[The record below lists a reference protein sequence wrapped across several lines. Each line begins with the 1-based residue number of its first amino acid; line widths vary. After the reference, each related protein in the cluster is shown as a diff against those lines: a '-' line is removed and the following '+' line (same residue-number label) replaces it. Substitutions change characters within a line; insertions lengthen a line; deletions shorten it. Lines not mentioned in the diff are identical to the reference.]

1 MENSVQWEDTVR
13 QYQDAIALNPN
24 DFLAY
29 NNLGFALIKLE
40 RWEDAIAA
48 YTHAKKLNPDV
59 FAIHNN
65 LGFIFRQLEKWEDAI
80 VCYKSAIKLAPQE
93 MCPYHYLGD
102 SYLNLGQFSQAVTA
116 YQNAI
121 VLNSN
126 FPWTYHNL
134 GLALFNLQRWEDAV
148 NSYLQAIALQPKES
162 WYYQKLGDAL
172 SKNEQLED
180 ALSAYQTGLNLNP
193 HSCWFYQKIAQVF
206 LKQEKWDDS
215 IKFSLKSLQIEPDL
229 TNSYH
234 IVIEALQQKGE
245 TDKIDP
251 FNPILPV
258 KLLQEFCF
266 LNEEQ
271 LITASNHPEI
281 IKLDIYSEKV
291 TPLVTSP
298 PLETGNL
305 IFNQSEIKSN
315 PAFVGIIPNGR
326 VCSGVLTSA
335 IITSDDKLVTD
346 LCTGSAEIVIS
357 SSQLSP
363 VKIIDGDVAVLS
375 VRWGGTVYF
384 HWLFDVISRLDLLEK
399 SGINLEKIDYFLIN
413 RYQQSYE
420 KEIISILGIPPA
432 KIMESCHY
440 PHIQAKRVIVPS
452 VPPRGQSMITSWGCQ
467 FLKQKLCKLNQDTPR
482 KSTQTRLYL
491 GRQNASYRVVL
502 NEEEV
507 IQFLEKRG
515 FYSVNLE
522 TMSVVEQ
529 ASLLAQAE
537 VIIAPHG
544 SALSNLVFCEPGTKI
559 IELFSPMYVLNYYWL
574 ICNLCSLE
582 HYHVLGNLLENEE
595 DMSPQKKNILVNLHQ
610 LEMVMN
616 LAQVF

>member
-1 MENSVQWEDTVR
+1 MSVTGNDFEFTPQTAQDYLILGNQFVQR
-13 QYQDAIALNPN
+13 QKFNDAESCFRHAIALNPK
-24 DFLAY
+24 DFWAY

-40 RWEDAIAA
+40 RWEEAVIV
-48 YTHAKKLNPDV
+48 YNQAKEIDSQI
-59 FAIHNN
+59 FGIYNN
-65 LGFIFRQLEKWEDAI
+65 LGFALTKLERWEDA
-80 VCYKSAIKLAPQE
+80 VSCYHQAIKLDPDASLP
-93 MCPYHYLGD
+93 
-102 SYLNLGQFSQAVTA
+102 
-116 YQNAI
+116 
-121 VLNSN
+121 
-126 FPWTYHNL
+126 YHNL
-134 GLALFNLQRWEDAV
+134 GLVLDKLDQVEE
-148 NSYLQAIALQPKES
+148 AIAAYQHSIDLAPHQA
-162 WYYQKLGDAL
+162 WYYQNLGDAF
-172 SKNEQLED
+172 SKKGQLEA
-180 ALSAYQTGLNLNP
+180 ALSAYQTGLKLDPNF
-193 HSCWFYQKIAQVF
+193 CWFYQKIAQIF
-206 LKQEKWDDS
+206 LKQEKWDDA
-215 IKFSLKSLQIEPDL
+215 IKFSLQSLQIQPDL

-258 KLLQEFCF
+258 KLLQEFGF

-281 IKLDIYSEKV
+281 TKLDIYSEKV
-291 TPLVTSP
+291 TSLVTSP
-298 PLETGNL
+298 PLETGNF
-305 IFNQSEIKSN
+305 IFNQSEIKSHS
-315 PAFVGIIPNGR
+315 AFVGIIPNGR

-357 SSQLSP
+357 SSQISP

-399 SGINLEKIDYFLIN
+399 SGMNFEKIDYFLIN

-420 KEIISILGIPPA
+420 KEFLSILGIKPA
-432 KIMESCHY
+432 QILESYHH

-452 VPPRGQSMITSWGCQ
+452 VPPRGQSMITAWGCQ
-467 FLKQKLCKLNQDTPR
+467 FLKQKLCQINKYTPR
-482 KSTQTRLYL
+482 SSTPTRLYL
-491 GRQNASYRVVL
+491 GRQNAIYRVVL

-529 ASLLAQAE
+529 ASLIAQAE

-544 SALSNLVFCEPGTKI
+544 SALSNLVFCERGTKI

-574 ICNLCSLE
+574 ICNLCGLE
-582 HYHVLGNLLENEE
+582 HYHVLGNLLENEEE

-610 LEMVMN
+610 LERVIN

>member
-1 MENSVQWEDTVR
+1 MENTIQWEDTIS
-13 QYQDAIALNPN
+13 QYQDTIALNPN
-24 DFLAY
+24 DFWAY

-40 RWEDAIAA
+40 RWEEAIIA
-48 YTHAKKLNPDV
+48 YNRAKEIDSQI
-59 FAIHNN
+59 FSIYNN
-65 LGFIFRQLEKWEDAI
+65 LGFALTKLERWEDA
-80 VCYKSAIKLAPQE
+80 VSCYHHAIELDP
-93 MCPYHYLGD
+93 
-102 SYLNLGQFSQAVTA
+102 
-116 YQNAI
+116 NAS
-121 VLNSN
+121 L
-126 FPWTYHNL
+126 PYHNL
-134 GLALFNLQRWEDAV
+134 GLVLDKLDKLEE
-148 NSYLQAIALQPKES
+148 AIAAYQHSIDLAPHQA
-162 WYYQKLGDAL
+162 WYYQNLGDAL
-172 SKNEQLED
+172 SKKGLLEA
-180 ALSAYQTGLNLNP
+180 ALSAYQTGLKLDPNF
-193 HSCWFYQKIAQVF
+193 CWFYQKIAQIF
-206 LKQEKWDDS
+206 LKQEKWDDA
-215 IKFSLKSLQIEPDL
+215 IIFSLQSLQIQPDL

-245 TDKIDP
+245 TEKIDP

-258 KLLQEFCF
+258 KVLQDFGF
-266 LNEEQ
+266 LKEEQ
-271 LITASNHPEI
+271 LITTSNHHEI

-291 TPLVTSP
+291 TPLVTSQ

-335 IITSDDKLVTD
+335 IITSDNKLVTD

-357 SSQLSP
+357 SPQLSP
-363 VKIIDGDVAVLS
+363 VNIIDGDVAVLS

-399 SGINLEKIDYFLIN
+399 SGMNFEKIDYFLIN

-420 KEIISILGIPPA
+420 KEFLAILGIPPD
-432 KIMESCHY
+432 KILESCHH
-440 PHIQAKRVIVPS
+440 PHIQAKRIIVPS
-452 VPPRGQSMITSWGCQ
+452 VPPRGQSMITGWGCQ
-467 FLKQKLCKLNQDTPR
+467 FLKQKLCKINHNIPR
-482 KSTQTRLYL
+482 YSTQTRLYL
-491 GRQNASYRVVL
+491 GRHNASYRVVL

-515 FYSVNLE
+515 FYSIKLE

-574 ICNLCSLE
+574 ICNLCGLE

-595 DMSPQKKNILVNLHQ
+595 EYLSPQKKNILVNLEQ
-610 LEMVMN
+610 LERVMN

>member
-1 MENSVQWEDTVR
+1 MENTVQWEDTVR
-13 QYQDAIALNPN
+13 ECQDAIALNPK
-24 DFLAY
+24 DFWAY

-40 RWEDAIAA
+40 RWEEAVIV
-48 YTHAKKLNPDV
+48 YNQAKEIDSQI
-59 FAIHNN
+59 FGIYNN
-65 LGFIFRQLEKWEDAI
+65 LGFALTKLERWEDA
-80 VCYKSAIKLAPQE
+80 VSCYHQAIELEPDASLP
-93 MCPYHYLGD
+93 
-102 SYLNLGQFSQAVTA
+102 
-116 YQNAI
+116 
-121 VLNSN
+121 
-126 FPWTYHNL
+126 YHNL
-134 GLALFNLQRWEDAV
+134 GLVLDKLDQVEE
-148 NSYLQAIALQPKES
+148 AIAAYQHSIDLAPHQA
-162 WYYQKLGDAL
+162 WYYQNLGDSL
-172 SKNEQLED
+172 SKKGQLEA
-180 ALSAYQTGLNLNP
+180 ALSAYQTGLKLDPNF
-193 HSCWFYQKIAQVF
+193 CWFYQKIAQVF
-206 LKQEKWDDS
+206 LKQEKWDDA
-215 IKFSLKSLQIEPDL
+215 IIFSLQSLQIQPDL

-258 KLLQEFCF
+258 KLLQEFGF

-281 IKLDIYSEKV
+281 TKIDIYSEKV

-315 PAFVGIIPNGR
+315 SAFVGIIPNGR

-357 SSQLSP
+357 SSQISP

-399 SGINLEKIDYFLIN
+399 SGMNFEKIDYFLIN

-432 KIMESCHY
+432 KIMESCHN

-452 VPPRGQSMITSWGCQ
+452 VPPRGQSMITAWGCQ
-467 FLKQKLCKLNQDTPR
+467 FLKQKLCQIKHDTP
-482 KSTQTRLYL
+482 KDSTPIRLYL
-491 GRQNASYRVVL
+491 GRQNSSYRVVL
-502 NEEEV
+502 NEEDV

-529 ASLLAQAE
+529 ASLIALAE

-574 ICNLCSLE
+574 ICNLCGLE
-582 HYHVLGNLLENEE
+582 HYHVLGNLLENEEE

-610 LEMVMN
+610 LEMVIN

>member
-1 MENSVQWEDTVR
+1 MENTVQWEDTVR

-24 DFLAY
+24 DFWAY

-40 RWEDAIAA
+40 RWEEAVIV
-48 YTHAKKLNPDV
+48 YNRAKEIDSHI
-59 FAIHNN
+59 FGIYNN
-65 LGFIFRQLEKWEDAI
+65 LGFALTKLERWEDA
-80 VCYKSAIKLAPQE
+80 VSCYHQAIELDPDASLP
-93 MCPYHYLGD
+93 
-102 SYLNLGQFSQAVTA
+102 
-116 YQNAI
+116 
-121 VLNSN
+121 
-126 FPWTYHNL
+126 YHNL
-134 GLALFNLQRWEDAV
+134 GLVLDKLDKFEE
-148 NSYLQAIALQPKES
+148 AIAAYQHSIALAPHQA
-162 WYYQKLGDAL
+162 WYYQNLGDSL
-172 SKNEQLED
+172 SKNGQIEA
-180 ALSAYQTGLNLNP
+180 ALSAYQTGLKLDPNF
-193 HSCWFYQKIAQVF
+193 CWFYQRIAQIF
-206 LKQEKWDDS
+206 LKQEKWDDA
-215 IKFSLKSLQIEPDL
+215 IVFSLQSLQIKPDL
-229 TNSYH
+229 SNSYN
-234 IVIEALQQKGE
+234 IIIEALKQKGE

-251 FNPILPV
+251 FNPILPL
-258 KLLQEFCF
+258 KLLQNFGF

-271 LITASNHPEI
+271 LITASSHSEI
-281 IKLDIYSEKV
+281 TKLDIYSEKV
-291 TPLVTSP
+291 TPLVTSQ

-305 IFNQSEIKSN
+305 IFSQSEIKSN

-326 VCSGVLTSA
+326 VWSDVLTSA

-357 SSQLSP
+357 SSRLSP

-413 RYQQSYE
+413 RYQQNYE

-432 KIMESCHY
+432 KIMEICHY

-452 VPPRGQSMITSWGCQ
+452 VPPRGQSMITGWGCQ
-467 FLKQKLCKLNQDTPR
+467 FLKQKLCQINNDTPR
-482 KSTQTRLYL
+482 VPTQNRLYF

-507 IQFLEKRG
+507 IEFLEKRG

-529 ASLLAQAE
+529 ASLMSRAE
-537 VIIAPHG
+537 VIVAPHG

-574 ICNLCSLE
+574 ICNLCGLE
-582 HYHVLGNLLENEE
+582 HYHLLGDLLENEGYL
-595 DMSPQKKNILVNLHQ
+595 SPQKKNILVNLHQ

>member
-1 MENSVQWEDTVR
+1 MENTVQWEDTVR
-13 QYQDAIALNPN
+13 QSQDAIALNPK
-24 DFLAY
+24 DFWAY

-40 RWEDAIAA
+40 RWEDAIRA

-59 FAIHNN
+59 FALENN
-65 LGFIFRQLEKWEDAI
+65 LGFIFRQLGKWEDAI

-93 MCPYHYLGD
+93 MWPYHHLGD

-121 VLNSN
+121 ALNSN
-126 FPWTYHNL
+126 SPWSYHNL

-148 NSYLQAIALQPKES
+148 NAYRQAIALQPNES
-162 WYYQKLGDAL
+162 WYYQNLGDSL
-172 SKNEQLED
+172 SQNNQLED

-193 HSCWFYQKIAQVF
+193 NSCWFYQKIAQIF
-206 LKQEKWDDS
+206 LKQEKWDDA
-215 IKFSLKSLQIEPDL
+215 IVFSLKSLQIKPDL
-229 TNSYH
+229 DAYH
-234 IVIEALQQKGE
+234 ITIDALKQKGE
-245 TDKIDP
+245 TDKIDR

-258 KLLQEFCF
+258 KLLQDFGF

-271 LITASNHPEI
+271 LITASSHPEI
-281 IKLDIYSEKV
+281 TKLDIYSEKV
-291 TPLVTSP
+291 TPLVTSQ

-305 IFNQSEIKSN
+305 IFHQSEIKSN
-315 PAFVGIIPNGR
+315 SAFVGIIPNGR
-326 VCSGVLTSA
+326 VWSDVLTSA
-335 IITSDDKLVTD
+335 IVTSDDKLVTD

-399 SGINLEKIDYFLIN
+399 SGMNFEKIDYFLIN

-420 KEIISILGIPPA
+420 KEFLSILGIKPA
-432 KIMESCHY
+432 QILESYHH

-452 VPPRGQSMITSWGCQ
+452 VPPRGQSMITAWGCQ
-467 FLKQKLCKLNQDTPR
+467 FLKQKLCQINKYTPR
-482 KSTQTRLYL
+482 SSTPTRLYL
-491 GRQNASYRVVL
+491 GRQNAIYRVVL

-529 ASLLAQAE
+529 ASLIAQAE

-544 SALSNLVFCEPGTKI
+544 SALSNLVFCERGTKI
-559 IELFSPMYVLNYYWL
+559 IELFSPIYVLNYYWL
-574 ICNLCSLE
+574 ICNLCGLE
-582 HYHVLGNLLENEE
+582 HYHLLGEFFDDDKPLAPAE
-595 DMSPQKKNILVNLHQ
+595 KNILVNLHQ
-610 LEMVMN
+610 LERVMN
-616 LAQVF
+616 IAEVI